1 MNTEEDIKQLCH
13 NFLQSFEEGDC
24 AYNNE
29 LSKQTAKHYYRMR
42 TTKQFISDLYNCSE
56 LTKHSKEI
64 NHLINLLKSPHY
76 IREKELLNKNRLLK
90 KQIENL
96 HDKLKGHTSF
106 TCPQCSCNIKDMAKK
121 WNEEYVKKNNL
132 EVHQATIER
141 QGQCIAKYNLSCRR
155 LEHII
160 ADKEQLIRELK
171 TTITDLKTES
181 IQSQLESK
189 KKKKKKTSLSKK
201 QQKQMMKL
209 LQKAQIMK
217 DTSSEEESSSSDSE

>member
-171 TTITDLKTES
+171 SKITDLNTEN
-181 IQSQLESK
+181 IHSQLDA

-217 DTSSEEESSSSDSE
+217 DTSSEEEESSSESD